1 MAKGS
6 LEILKNKIDVS
17 KVLEQLNAAL
27 SEEWLSFYQYW
38 IGALVA
44 EGAMRAEIQKELQ
57 KHAEAEYKHAKL
69 VADRIIELEG
79 VPVLNPKK
87 WFELARC
94 QYSAPDDFDVQKILF
109 QNVIAERCA
118 IKRYEDIASFTEG
131 IDFTTCNMAK
141 FILAEEEDHEQDL
154 QDYLDDIARMKKRY
168 IE

>member
-94 QYSAPDDFDVQKILF
+94 QYSAPDDFDVQNSIS
-109 QNVIAERCA
+109 
-118 IKRYEDIASFTEG
+118 KRNCRTMRHKTLRRYSLIYRR
-131 IDFTTCNMAK
+131 NR
-141 FILAEEEDHEQDL
+141 LY
-154 QDYLDDIARMKKRY
+154 YL
-168 IE
+168 

>member
-79 VPVLNPKK
+79 VPVLNPKNGLN
-87 WFELARC
+87 WHAVNTALPMISMFR
-94 QYSAPDDFDVQKILF
+94 
-109 QNVIAERCA
+109 
-118 IKRYEDIASFTEG
+118 
-131 IDFTTCNMAK
+131 K
-141 FILAEEEDHEQDL
+141 F
-154 QDYLDDIARMKKRY
+154 YFKT
-168 IE
+168 

>member
-6 LEILKNKIDVS
+6 LEILKNKIDFS
-17 KVLEQLNAAL
+17 KILEQLNAAL

-79 VPVLNPKK
+79 IPVLNLKNGLN
-87 WFELARC
+87 WHVVNTVLRTISMFR
-94 QYSAPDDFDVQKILF
+94 
-109 QNVIAERCA
+109 
-118 IKRYEDIASFTEG
+118 
-131 IDFTTCNMAK
+131 K
-141 FILAEEEDHEQDL
+141 F
-154 QDYLDDIARMKKRY
+154 YFKT
-168 IE
+168 

>member
-1 MAKGS
+1 MFPKYWNNWM
-6 LEILKNKIDVS
+6 LHYLKNGYLFINTGSELLWQK
-17 KVLEQLNAAL
+17 AL
-27 SEEWLSFYQYW
+27 CEPKFKQ
-38 IGALVA
+38 
-44 EGAMRAEIQKELQ
+44 
-57 KHAEAEYKHAKL
+57 AEAEYKHAKL

-154 QDYLDDIARMKKRY
+154 QDYLDDIARMKKD
-168 IE
+168 ILNK

>member
-79 VPVLNPKK
+79 IPALSP
-87 WFELARC
+87 R
-94 QYSAPDDFDVQKILF
+94 YSNIINCYHIFINSRIFRIL
-109 QNVIAERCA
+109 
-118 IKRYEDIASFTEG
+118 RY
-131 IDFTTCNMAK
+131 
-141 FILAEEEDHEQDL
+141 
-154 QDYLDDIARMKKRY
+154 
-168 IE
+168 